1 MMVTLREG
9 NQWLSL
15 AGVPM
20 VAVIRGTKWQENPIL
35 DISRYPNLYVFLL
48 MFPESMLKA
57 TTYCV

>member
-20 VAVIRGTKWQENPIL
+20 VAVIRGTKWQENLIV
-35 DISRYPNLYVFLL
+35 DISRYPNIIYFFFVDV
-48 MFPESMLKA
+48 P
-57 TTYCV
+57 